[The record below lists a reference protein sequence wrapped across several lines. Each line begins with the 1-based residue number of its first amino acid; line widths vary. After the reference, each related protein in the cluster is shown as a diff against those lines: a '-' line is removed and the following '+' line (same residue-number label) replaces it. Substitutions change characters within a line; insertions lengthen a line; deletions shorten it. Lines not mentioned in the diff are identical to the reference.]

1 LDFKEDAYFLQGE
14 INAKRVKN
22 IFKTIIN
29 NDLELQ
35 LLDYYHAE
43 VMYQVIDRN
52 RDYLSKWFP
61 WVKNTKKTEHTR
73 AFIESELQ
81 RFANNNGFST
91 GIFYKSQYIG
101 NISFHEI
108 NWNTKMTSIG
118 YWLSAEH
125 QGKGIMTACCQILL
139 NHGFGIL
146 GLNRIEI
153 RARTDNDKSRA
164 IPIRLGFKEEGI
176 LRQVDFN
183 NDRYY
188 DHVVYGLL
196 KDEWK
201 DLSWD

>member
-1 LDFKEDAYFLQGE
+1 
-14 INAKRVKN
+14 VKN
-22 IFKTIIN
+22 IFKYIIN
-29 NDLELQ
+29 NKLELR
-35 LLDYYHAE
+35 LLDFYHAE
-43 VMYQVIDRN
+43 TIYQVIERN
-52 RDYLSKWFP
+52 REYLSKWFP
-61 WVKNTKKTEHTR
+61 WVKNTLNAEHTR
-73 AFIESELQ
+73 AFIEFELR

-91 GIFYKSQYIG
+91 GIFHEDNYIG
-101 NISFHEI
+101 NISIHDI

-118 YWLSAEH
+118 YWISAEY
-125 QGKGIMTACCQILL
+125 QGQGIMTTCCQALL

-153 RARTDNDKSRA
+153 RARTDNEKSRA
-164 IPIRLGFKEEGI
+164 IPIRLGFMEEGI

-201 DLSWD
+201 EFSWANT